1 MVVFGLPASR
11 QRAYRRLHSQAG
23 ILKLLG
29 VEAIVDIGAES
40 VAPAQVN
47 GIPVSC
53 RGALAI
59 ADLAGELSRARLG
72 FLPHAATYLAKSS
85 IFAAY
90 CAQGTV
96 PVIALPFDGEVDG
109 LKDGVHLISPRT
121 VDAAIASGLDRCS
134 RAAWQW
140 YSQHRIHAHAA
151 TYAHW
156 LNRPSVLREQKQA
169 AI

>member
-1 MVVFGLPASR
+1 
-11 QRAYRRLHSQAG
+11 
-23 ILKLLG
+23 
-29 VEAIVDIGAES
+29 
-40 VAPAQVN
+40 
-47 GIPVSC
+47 
-53 RGALAI
+53 
-59 ADLAGELSRARLG
+59 
-72 FLPHAATYLAKSS
+72 
-85 IFAAY
+85 
-90 CAQGTV
+90 
-96 PVIALPFDGEVDG
+96 VIALPFDGEVDG